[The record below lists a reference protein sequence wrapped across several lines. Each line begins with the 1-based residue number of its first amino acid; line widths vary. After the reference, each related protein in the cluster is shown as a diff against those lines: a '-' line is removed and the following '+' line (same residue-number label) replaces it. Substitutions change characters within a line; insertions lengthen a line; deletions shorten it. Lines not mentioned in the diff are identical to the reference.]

1 MAGEAQLR
9 DSWMDSDRNSVCSPV
24 AIDSGNMRQE
34 DILVLHVTIM
44 GQEIQI
50 VWKDEEVV

>member
-1 MAGEAQLR
+1 MAGGAQLR